1 MVVLKMQEQ
10 IILTFDEIFAIG
22 EVVKTFEHAKI
33 ICSGDI
39 LHVSEILSAC
49 IELLP
54 QHSICYL
61 YFSLLLFELVDSEN
75 SLKCKDDSVFN
86 QAKPKILSCLIL

>member
-33 ICSGDI
+33 ICSGGF
-39 LHVSEILSAC
+39 HVSEILSAC

-61 YFSLLLFELVDSEN
+61 DFSLLLFELVDSEN
-75 SLKCKDDSVFN
+75 SLKCKNDSVFN
-86 QAKPKILSCLIL
+86 QTKPKILFCLIL